1 MIEQYIIL
9 FEQIVNFVVNA
20 VGSMGYLGIFILMAI
35 ESSFIPFPSE
45 IIMIPAGVLVAEG
58 KMLFSLALIAGIGGS
73 IVGALVNYYIA
84 LHLGRRAINKLIN
97 KYGKVFFL
105 DNGKLLKSEEYFS
118 KHGEVTTFVG
128 RLIPVIRQLIS
139 LPAGFSKM
147 NLFKFVFYTSL
158 GAGIWV
164 ALLLFFGMVFGAL
177 TAQLKFALTMVVI
190 SVALITALIYAIIN
204 YSRKSY

>member
-9 FEQIVNFVVNA
+9 FEQIVDFVINA